1 MLLIFPLVL
10 TSITFVTS
18 MIRTKEHVEIEI
30 KCFECKNRLL
40 TCCYKYVNAL
50 LCILMKMFACVSLRM
65 MLKLAN
71 NLKVLL

>member
-10 TSITFVTS
+10 ASITFVTS

-40 TCCYKYVNAL
+40 TCYKYVNAL
-50 LCILMKMFACVSLRM
+50 LCILMKMFACVSLPL

-71 NLKVLL
+71 SLKILL